1 MKTGAST
8 ITTPFTSEV
17 GGFRYEYQTTSMSGS
32 APSYVSFSVFKGDM
46 NVVRGNKRTQDN
58 GFVFECVA
66 SVTDEERNTIYNQVS
81 TDLPAV
87 IELASN
93 LTVG

>member
-8 ITTPFTSEV
+8 ITTPFTSEA
-17 GGFRYEYQTTSMSGS
+17 GGFRYEYQTISMSGS

-87 IELASN
+87 IDLASN

>member
-1 MKTGAST
+1 MKTGTST

-17 GGFRYEYQTTSMSGS
+17 GGFRYEYQTTSLSGS
-32 APSYVSFSVFKGDM
+32 EPSYISFSVFKADV

-58 GFVFECVA
+58 SFVFECVGII
-66 SVTDEERNTIYNQVS
+66 TDEERNAFYNQVS
-81 TDLPAV
+81 IDLPAAV
-87 IELASN
+87 ELAKN